1 MTTIQTELRARANP
15 EKAAFFPRFFKA
27 GPGEYGEGDQFLGIT
42 VPDCRM
48 VARAH
53 VDAPIAIIEDLLESP
68 WHEERLT
75 ALIILVMQY
84 KRGDQAIR
92 QKLYEFYLAH
102 TARVNNWDLV
112 DTSCRDIVGWHIY
125 DHPELLP
132 TLDTLA
138 ASPVLWERRIAM
150 VSTFY
155 FLQKDDP
162 SVTLHMAETLVDDQ
176 HDLIQK
182 AVGWMLREMGKRVD
196 QQLLVEF
203 LAHHYRTMPRTALR
217 YAIEHF
223 NPETRKA
230 YLQGT
235 A

>member
-1 MTTIQTELRARANP
+1 
-15 EKAAFFPRFFKA
+15 
-27 GPGEYGEGDQFLGIT
+27 
-42 VPDCRM
+42 
-48 VARAH
+48 
-53 VDAPIAIIEDLLESP
+53 
-68 WHEERLT
+68 
-75 ALIILVMQY
+75 
-84 KRGDQAIR
+84 
-92 QKLYEFYLAH
+92 
-102 TARVNNWDLV
+102 
-112 DTSCRDIVGWHIY
+112 
-125 DHPELLP
+125 
-132 TLDTLA
+132 
-138 ASPVLWERRIAM
+138 LWERRIAM

-217 YAIEHF
+217 YAIERF
-223 NPETRKA
+223 SPETRKA

>member
-92 QKLYEFYLAH
+92 RKLK
-102 TARVNNWDLV
+102 T
-112 DTSCRDIVGWHIY
+112 
-125 DHPELLP
+125 
-132 TLDTLA
+132 
-138 ASPVLWERRIAM
+138 
-150 VSTFY
+150 
-155 FLQKDDP
+155 
-162 SVTLHMAETLVDDQ
+162 
-176 HDLIQK
+176 
-182 AVGWMLREMGKRVD
+182 
-196 QQLLVEF
+196 
-203 LAHHYRTMPRTALR
+203 
-217 YAIEHF
+217 
-223 NPETRKA
+223 
-230 YLQGT
+230 
-235 A
+235 